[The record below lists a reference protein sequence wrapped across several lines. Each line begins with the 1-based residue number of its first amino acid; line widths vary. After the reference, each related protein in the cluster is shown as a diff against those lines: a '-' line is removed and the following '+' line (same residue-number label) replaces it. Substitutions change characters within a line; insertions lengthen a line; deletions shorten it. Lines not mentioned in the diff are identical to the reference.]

1 MELEILGYKHKIIID
16 SKKLRSECE
25 NWDYDPEV
33 TQGLFCKYERQ
44 ILVASDIDSEQILQT
59 VLHETL
65 HAIGSITGH
74 EVLAHS
80 TVKNELFVDA
90 LANGILNVL
99 KNKEFYE
106 FIGKAL
112 NFSRNGKREAD
123 RDGSNTFG

>member
-1 MELEILGYKHKIIID
+1 M
-16 SKKLRSECE
+16 
-25 NWDYDPEV
+25 
-33 TQGLFCKYERQ
+33 
-44 ILVASDIDSEQILQT
+44 ASDIDSEQILQT

-74 EVLAHS
+74 EILAHS

-90 LANGILNVL
+90 LANGILSIL
-99 KNKEFYE
+99 KNKEFYD

-112 NFSRNGKREAD
+112 KFNGNGKKEVD